1 MTVTSSTG
9 FAASR
14 PETPNLTERI
24 YPDDSAPAV
33 RIQESNGS
41 EGLDQSTA
49 YAGVEADCVQS
60 NDIINEK
67 STAS

>member
-33 RIQESNGS
+33 RIQDPNGS
-41 EGLDQSTA
+41 DGLQQSIA
-49 YAGVEADCVQS
+49 YAGVEPDSVPADDVL
-60 NDIINEK
+60 NEK
-67 STAS
+67 THNS